1 MTALGRYMLST
12 AQIVQLVAGGFLLA
26 LGIAGIAISYLASF
40 RIRKPAAELA
50 KRVIVSF
57 FFFGIMGGASE
68 ILTVLWDPNMWVL
81 IAVSVTLGYL
91 VMAFAAL
98 RYLRILSG
106 IGGGGK
112 KTQTTVKEKLPL
124 PQTFMVS
131 TPEEAKYLL
140 GTLKEHYEKAILAI
154 GRDHPRVWKEK
165 YGVKPD
171 RYIWLTRI
179 EHPSAVSPSSL
190 HVVNGEIVR
199 FLHSNPGGIVY
210 FEGIE
215 VVLLYLDFN
224 SLAKFLLGVKDMVL
238 VENAYFIVLA
248 SPETLNE
255 RQYSMLL
262 REFKRPNVEEL
273 LERLAGVTL
282 FGAVPPTKGPKDKPM
297 NDTGGEEDAGGKGSK
312 ERG

>member
-1 MTALGRYMLST
+1 MSST

-26 LGIAGIAISYLASF
+26 LGITGIAISYLASF
-40 RIRKPAAELA
+40 RIKKPAAELA
-50 KRVIVSF
+50 KRIIVSF
-57 FFFGIMGGASE
+57 FFFGILGGVSE
-68 ILTVLWDPNMWVL
+68 ILTVIWDSNMWVL

-106 IGGGGK
+106 IGSVK
-112 KTQTTVKEKLPL
+112 KKAPAASKEKLPI

-131 TPEEAKYLL
+131 TPDEAKYLL
-140 GTLKEHYEKAILAI
+140 GTLKGQYGKALLAI
-154 GRDHPRVWKEK
+154 GRDHPHVWEEK
-165 YGVKPD
+165 YGLKPD

-179 EHPSAVSPSSL
+179 EHEVAVSPSSL
-190 HVVNGEIVR
+190 HVVNGEIVK
-199 FLHSNPGGIVY
+199 FLRNNPGGIVY

-224 SLAKFLLGVKDMVL
+224 SLAKFLLGVKDRVL
-238 VENAYFIVLA
+238 VESAYFILLA
-248 SPETLNE
+248 SPETLSE

-262 REFKRPNVEEL
+262 REFKQPNVKEL

-282 FGAVPPTKGPKDKPM
+282 FGAVPPTKGAKDKYTK
-297 NDTGGEEDAGGKGSK
+297 DTEGEEDAGGESSK
-312 ERG
+312 ERS